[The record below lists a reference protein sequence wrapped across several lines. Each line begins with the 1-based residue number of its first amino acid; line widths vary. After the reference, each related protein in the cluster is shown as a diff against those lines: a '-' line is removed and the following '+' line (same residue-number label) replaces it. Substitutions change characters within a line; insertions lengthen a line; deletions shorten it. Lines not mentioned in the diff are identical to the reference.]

1 MSFYYFSYKALLLAL
16 HGDLCFQ
23 SALYPHAASSFQ
35 LRNWQ
40 LLTIAA
46 ASQAEKGNWQGARA
60 RGQRKLEKSTAT
72 KSQRVLNAGGLHAP
86 LHALGNAQKVN
97 LCLEITL
104 GMGCYCGYRKGCH
117 NKFST
122 QNKAGQPLL
131 ERAGNCW
138 CRYGEQGDV
147 VS

>member
-23 SALYPHAASSFQ
+23 SALYPHAAGSFQ

-46 ASQAEKGNWQGARA
+46 ASQAEKENWQGARA

-72 KSQRVLNAGGLHAP
+72 KSQKVLNAGGLHAP

-97 LCLEITL
+97 SCLEITL

>member
-23 SALYPHAASSFQ
+23 SALYLHAAGSFQ

-46 ASQAEKGNWQGARA
+46 ASQAEEGNWQGARA

-117 NKFST
+117 YKFFFSPFCEGEG
-122 QNKAGQPLL
+122 ASALHSLFSWP
-131 ERAGNCW
+131 ERT
-138 CRYGEQGDV
+138 
-147 VS
+147 S